1 METRQLI
8 LLRAIKLFNERGVNH
23 VGVREI
29 ARDLN
34 LSPGNLSYHFKK
46 KEDLLKEILENYSN
60 INTELRS
67 QFRSGSSDFTRFMQ
81 MMLGIF
87 ENQYAH
93 RGVLSEIVEVN
104 RLLQQV
110 DAEAISTG
118 QNERISEFRFLL
130 HALQLSGSLIQNID
144 VLEEVLGLL
153 TLYGRFWVAEAFLN
167 AAKNRQEW
175 APKYAMRLAQI
186 LKHHATDKGLIE
198 LNDFISA
205 QKEDSPDMW

>member
-1 METRQLI
+1 VETRQLI

-46 KEDLLKEILENYSN
+46 KEDLLKEILENYSA
-60 INTELRS
+60 INTDLRS
-67 QFRSGSSDFTRFMQ
+67 RFRSGSSDFTAFMQ

-104 RLLQQV
+104 RLLHQV
-110 DAEAISTG
+110 DAEVLSTG
-118 QNERISEFRFLL
+118 QNERISEFRSLL
-130 HALQLSGSLIQNID
+130 QVLQSSGSLVQNMD

-175 APKYAMRLAQI
+175 APKYALQLAQI
-186 LKHHATDKGLIE
+186 LRHYATEKGLIE
-198 LNDFISA
+198 LNDFVSE
-205 QKEDSPDMW
+205 QRRSLTT

>member
-1 METRQLI
+1 MI

-46 KEDLLKEILENYSN
+46 KEDLLKEILENYSA
-60 INTELRS
+60 INTDLRS
-67 QFRSGSSDFTRFMQ
+67 RFRSGSSDFTAFMQ

-104 RLLQQV
+104 RLLHQV
-110 DAEAISTG
+110 DAEVLSTG
-118 QNERISEFRFLL
+118 QNERISEFRSLL
-130 HALQLSGSLIQNID
+130 QVLQSSGSLVQNMD

-175 APKYAMRLAQI
+175 APKYALQLAQI
-186 LKHHATDKGLIE
+186 LRHYATEKGLIE
-198 LNDFISA
+198 LNDFVSE
-205 QKEDSPDMW
+205 QRRSLTT